1 MIDLHMV
8 FLLFWASLA
17 HGLPPQFNRVQF
29 PKPATSFAARTD
41 QFHADFQSPKF
52 SGSSSLFSAGLSPI
66 STDFNTWKHQQGFFQ
81 HQALDLISPSAR
93 ITRRISVMVYVAY
106 PDPFMR
112 TGIDAKRKADY
123 LYSKELFFKDIPHIR
138 SLLFNQHKGLDN
150 DLAPNRLGSLRL
162 GSPWNR
168 FKRTG
173 SIRESNSFFNYKNT
187 FFNLS

>member
-29 PKPATSFAARTD
+29 LKPATSFAARTD

-81 HQALDLISPSAR
+81 HQALDFDKSFSAHY
-93 ITRRISVMVYVAY
+93 TPDFSDGLSY
-106 PDPFMR
+106 PDPFLR

-138 SLLFNQHKGLDN
+138 SLLFNQHQRLDN

-187 FFNLS
+187 FSI